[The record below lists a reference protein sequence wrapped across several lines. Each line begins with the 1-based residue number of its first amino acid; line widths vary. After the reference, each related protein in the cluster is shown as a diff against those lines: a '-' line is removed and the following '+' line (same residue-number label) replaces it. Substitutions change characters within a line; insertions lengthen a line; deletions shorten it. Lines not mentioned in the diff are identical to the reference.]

1 MDEQLKIDRQYLDH
15 HVRNNTVKIQGCL
28 REIEDILKSIDN
40 AIKTFEEALHAESHR
55 PEHTRN
61 R

>member
-28 REIEDILKSIDN
+28 REIEDILKSIDH
-40 AIKTFEEALHAESHR
+40 AVKAFEEALHVESNGI
-55 PEHTRN
+55 EHTRN